1 MASEI
6 KDASDKVQ
14 AWGKTT
20 AKKVADP
27 DIDIGLEYDK
37 EKIKEKMD

>member
-1 MASEI
+1 MTSEI

-14 AWGKTT
+14 AGAKAT

-27 DIDIGLEYDK
+27 DRDVGLEYDK